1 MLKDARSAKRRE
13 KELKA
18 KRLEAQLKVEA
29 QKRHKQ
35 ANFAHERRVEDTE
48 EQVSAREQ
56 AKAAA
61 RAKRLGERAATTP
74 EGGRRAS
81 SAEGRRA
88 SSPATP
94 AAPRASSRSSR
105 SSRDKSPE
113 RRASREKSSVV
124 VMPDTSGDG
133 VERET
138 LVRRATRLR
147 TGR

>member
-18 KRLEAQLKVEA
+18 KRLEAQLKAEA

-35 ANFAHERRVEDTE
+35 SNFAHERRVEDTE
-48 EQVSAREQ
+48 EQVTAREQ

-61 RAKRLGERAATTP
+61 RAKRLGERAATP

-94 AAPRASSRSSR
+94 AAPRPSSRSSR

-138 LVRRATRLR
+138 LVRRATRLP